1 MSALEEAGQVQ
12 GVQQA
17 QQMQQAQGARSAKLE
32 RLYTVLT
39 EPHITEKATNI
50 GELSN
55 HYAFKVVR
63 DATKR
68 EIKTAV
74 ETLFGVTVV
83 NVTTLNVKGKSKRN
97 FRGIRSRSKNW
108 KKAYVRLAE
117 GDDLDYMAIEEIEGI
132 EGIEGMKG

>member
-1 MSALEEAGQVQ
+1 MSLQT
-12 GVQQA
+12 
-17 QQMQQAQGARSAKLE
+17 ARME

-39 EPHITEKATNI
+39 SPHITEKATNL
-50 GELSN
+50 GETSN
-55 HYAFKVVR
+55 QYAFKVAR

-83 NVTTLNVKGKSKRN
+83 NVTTLNVKGTSKRN
-97 FRGIRSRSKNW
+97 FRGVLSRSKSW

-117 GDDLDYMAIEEIEGI
+117 GEDLDYTAIEEA
-132 EGIEGMKG
+132 KS